1 MSKAQFILRI
11 ITSILFLAAAVL
23 FYNISEGNRTLELI
37 ALVFLLVGVI
47 NIILVFLLKG
57 IFDRLNKD

>member
-1 MSKAQFILRI
+1 MSKAQFVLRI

-47 NIILVFLLKG
+47 NIILVFVLKG
-57 IFDRLNKD
+57 IFDRLNKE